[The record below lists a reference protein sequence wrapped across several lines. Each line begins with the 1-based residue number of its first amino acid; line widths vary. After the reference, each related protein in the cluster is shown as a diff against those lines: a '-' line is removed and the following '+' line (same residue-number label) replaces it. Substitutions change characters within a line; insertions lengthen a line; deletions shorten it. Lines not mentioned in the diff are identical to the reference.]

1 MPLFYSAKHDRCYV
15 NSPVEYVLDPFN
27 ADEIFEGTIDNI
39 SESGMCLVTSQS
51 LTEGQEI
58 TIKSLLFLPSQT
70 AVVCWIEHEDNGYKV
85 GLKFLK

>member
-1 MPLFYSAKHDRCYV
+1 MSLFYSSKHDRCYV
-15 NSPVEYVLDPFN
+15 NSQVEYVLDPFN
-27 ADEIFEGTIDNI
+27 VNEIFEGIIDNI
-39 SESGMCLVTSQS
+39 SESGLCIVTSQC

-70 AVVCWIEHEDNGYKV
+70 AVVCWVEPQDNAYKV

>member
-1 MPLFYSAKHDRCYV
+1 
-15 NSPVEYVLDPFN
+15 VEYVLDPFN
-27 ADEIFEGTIDNI
+27 ADEVFEGTIDNI
-39 SESGMCLVTSQS
+39 SESGMCLLTSQS

-70 AVVCWIEHEDNGYKV
+70 AVVCWVEPGDNEYKI

>member
-1 MPLFYSAKHDRCYV
+1 M
-15 NSPVEYVLDPFN
+15 LDPFK

-39 SESGMCLVTSQS
+39 SESGMCIVTSEA

-70 AVVCWIEHEDNGYKV
+70 AVVCWVEPRDNSYKV
-85 GLKFLK
+85 GLKFL

>member
-1 MPLFYSAKHDRCYV
+1 MSLFYSAKHDRCYV
-15 NSPVEYVLDPFN
+15 NSPVEYMLDPLN

-39 SESGMCLVTSQS
+39 SESGMCLVTSKA

-70 AVVCWIEHEDNGYKV
+70 AVVCWVEPQDGSYKV
-85 GLKFLK
+85 GLKFV

>member
-1 MPLFYSAKHDRCYV
+1 MSLFYSSKHDRCYV

-27 ADEIFEGTIDNI
+27 TNEVFEGTIDNI
-39 SESGMCLVTSQS
+39 SESGMCLVTSKS

-70 AVVCWIEHEDNGYKV
+70 AVVCWVKPQDDGYRV
-85 GLKFLK
+85 GLKFA